1 MPKGGF
7 PGMGGGANMQQLMQ
21 RAQRMQQEVQRAQ
34 EELAQ
39 REFSATV
46 GGGMVKATVLGGK
59 ELVSISISPDCVDPG
74 DVETLQDLVLSAV
87 NEALRSANETIDAEM
102 ARLTGGLGF

>member
-21 RAQRMQQEVQRAQ
+21 RAQRMQQDIQRAQ

-46 GGGMVKATVLGGK
+46 GGGMVTATVLGGK
-59 ELVSISISPDCVDPG
+59 ELVSIAISPDCVDPD

-87 NEALRSANETIDAEM
+87 NEALRNANETIEAEM
-102 ARLTGGLGF
+102 AKLTGGLGF